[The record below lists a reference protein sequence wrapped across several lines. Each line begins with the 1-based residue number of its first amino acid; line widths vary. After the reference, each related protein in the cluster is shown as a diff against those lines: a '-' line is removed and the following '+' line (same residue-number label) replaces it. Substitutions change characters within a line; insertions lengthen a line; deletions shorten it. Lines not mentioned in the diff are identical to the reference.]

1 MFKNLVIRRP
11 LAVIDVE
18 TTGTDVRT
26 DRIVEIAVLKFL
38 PDGSR
43 RPRCRRVNPGIPIP
57 EAATAIHGIRDEDV
71 QGEPRFDQIAA
82 RLVRFLDNCDLCGF
96 NLKRFDLK
104 LILAELE
111 RSGQRLELD
120 GRSII
125 DPLQIY
131 HDRERR
137 DLAAAVRFYCGREHA
152 DAHGASADAMA
163 AAEVLDAMLVRYSDL
178 PKAVEDLQA
187 ILRDDRV
194 VDLDGK
200 LLKEGNYVVL
210 NFGKHKGRTLDDL
223 ARQHPDYLEWMLGGS
238 FHEDTKTYV
247 RSALARAG
255 EMDAMRIGD

>member
-38 PDGSR
+38 PDGTR
-43 RPRCRRVNPGIPIP
+43 RPCCRRVNPGIPIP

-125 DPLQIY
+125 DPCRSTTIESGETSPPRSVSTADVSTRMPTRTRRRSTSNKFA
-131 HDRERR
+131 HDRANEEAR
-137 DLAAAVRFYCGREHA
+137 DRSFQAFDNIIVGQSVVLDSWHN
-152 DAHGASADAMA
+152 AHGTISNDY
-163 AAEVLDAMLVRYSDL
+163 AEALV
-178 PKAVEDLQA
+178 KAHPERFQYVPTED
-187 ILRDDRV
+187 
-194 VDLDGK
+194 
-200 LLKEGNYVVL
+200 YV
-210 NFGKHKGRTLDDL
+210 KGI
-223 ARQHPDYLEWMLGGS
+223 DY
-238 FHEDTKTYV
+238 
-247 RSALARAG
+247 
-255 EMDAMRIGD
+255 